1 MVNKD
6 IEIQMRNVAKGLE
19 SIINLATNN
28 LMESKRNVEENGT
41 QEEKQQFAKEF
52 INSGI
57 SEKLKEIQTTFSKIN
72 GSPNN
77 K

>member
-19 SIINLATNN
+19 IIINLATNN

-72 GSPNN
+72 GGPNN